1 MVLAAAVLATLL
13 LCEVVA
19 RDAPDAASRRLDR
32 HVARRPARP
41 RPAAVALRRLDRR
54 LVRMRGIAAFEQRL
68 REAAIPLTVSEALLI
83 VCIGLGL
90 VGGAAG
96 AAGGGFA
103 AAATVGLSATLTWAA
118 LGAARD
124 RRCRRIELQL
134 PAALDLLV
142 GQLRAHRSAAEA
154 IAEVSRRVS
163 NPLREECARTAEE
176 MALGVP
182 LPHALEGLR
191 RRVPSRPLSAI
202 VTAMLV
208 ADRSGGNL
216 AEYLSRQ
223 SQAVRDQVAFLQ
235 EVRSVTAHARATA
248 TVLTLLPV
256 AVAVAMTLLD
266 PRSMTS
272 LIASRAGRTLLVAA
286 AVLELVGWHVMRSMI
301 RSVTR

>member
-1 MVLAAAVLATLL
+1 MVLAAVALATLL

-32 HVARRPARP
+32 YVVRRPARP
-41 RPAAVALRRLDRR
+41 RLAAAALRRLDRR
-54 LVRMRGIAAFEQRL
+54 LVRMQVIAALEQRL

-83 VCIGLGL
+83 VSTGVGLA
-90 VGGAAG
+90 GGAAG
-96 AAGGGFA
+96 AAGGPFA
-103 AAATVGLSATLTWAA
+103 AAGAVGFSAALAWAA
-118 LGAARD
+118 LGVVRD

-154 IAEVSRRVS
+154 IVEVSHRIS
-163 NPLREECARTAEE
+163 DPLREECARTAEE

-191 RRVPSRPLSAI
+191 RRVPSRPLGAI

-208 ADRSGGNL
+208 ADRNGGNL

-248 TVLTLLPV
+248 TVLTLLPA
-256 AVAVAMTLLD
+256 AVALAMTLLD
-266 PRSMTS
+266 PRSMAS
-272 LIASRAGRTLLVAA
+272 LIASRAGRTLLIAA
-286 AVLELVGWHVMRSMI
+286 AALQLVGWRVMRSMI
-301 RSVTR
+301 GSVTR

>member
-32 HVARRPARP
+32 HVARRHARP
-41 RPAAVALRRLDRR
+41 RPATVALRRLDRR
-54 LVRMRGIAAFEQRL
+54 LVRMQLIAAFEQRL